1 MVLVLKLANSG
12 VILLVECNN
21 IPLRNEIIKTLN
33 ERINFKFYTIVLDE
47 KNKNLPARMYM
58 DFESKKIDEKT
69 VVLVEGIENALP
81 EIIGYLNWSR
91 EIFLKLKLR
100 TIIFCPIYIM
110 DEIIKSAPDFY
121 RFANRITI
129 KEKNEFVEGTKMQM
143 RSFVSDIYYDN
154 ENELKDR
161 IKIQEHLLSNAEDDY
176 KVADISL
183 NLGKMY
189 LKICNYDKSIMY
201 FKNSKNLYEKLNDKK
216 GILMSI
222 MGVGL
227 VHNGLCDFKKAIVFL
242 ENSLKIA
249 KEIGDKAGESKCYTN
264 LGNAYQSLG
273 DFRKAIEF
281 PENSLKIFKEIGDKA
296 GESAC
301 YTDLGVAYYNLGDFR
316 KAIVFLENSLKI
328 DKEIGDKAGESACYT
343 NLGMAYD
350 GLGNF
355 RKAIEFYLKA
365 EKIFEEIGQK
375 HYLKIVYKNIAVV
388 YEKMNNP
395 EKVEEYKRK
404 AEEI

>member
-1 MVLVLKLANSG
+1 MVRCSSSNCSFVKRENGKTEKFKGYSQIEDKDICKSIDELVLVLKLANSG

-328 DKEIGDKAGESACYT
+328 DKEIGDKAG
-343 NLGMAYD
+343 
-350 GLGNF
+350 
-355 RKAIEFYLKA
+355 
-365 EKIFEEIGQK
+365 
-375 HYLKIVYKNIAVV
+375 
-388 YEKMNNP
+388 
-395 EKVEEYKRK
+395 
-404 AEEI
+404 

>member
-281 PENSLKIFKEIGDKA
+281 
-296 GESAC
+296 
-301 YTDLGVAYYNLGDFR
+301 
-316 KAIVFLENSLKI
+316 
-328 DKEIGDKAGESACYT
+328 
-343 NLGMAYD
+343 
-350 GLGNF
+350 
-355 RKAIEFYLKA
+355 YLKA

-375 HYLKIVYKNIAVV
+375 HYLKFVYKNIAIA
-388 YEKMNNP
+388 YDKMNDF
-395 EKVEEYKRK
+395 EKAEKYKRK